1 MAERQRD
8 LVSNQVY
15 LDKQRMSGYGKR
27 AEGIRYQEGSRSKR
41 LPKGR
46 AEMREPLQ
54 VLICSA
60 PVEPGCTSHH
70 RVLWYRLDWVSFDM
84 DWGPLRSQCRHC
96 CGAGGVEANPV
107 SRPVGPGGW
116 TGNLCSFIP
125 FIEEQVLTCSPTLS
139 YPASGPTEGPLCG
152 WGTLFKSLWE
162 DTASMTFTSSV

>member
-1 MAERQRD
+1 
-8 LVSNQVY
+8 
-15 LDKQRMSGYGKR
+15 MSGYGKR

-152 WGTLFKSLWE
+152 WEHFSNPCEKIQLPWPSPPLFSFQLLLLLSPKELC
-162 DTASMTFTSSV
+162 